1 MGITDWLLKPLGWL
15 FARHPNWRD
24 AFGRLLLGMDHGYYW
39 ALAAVFALFGGWNL
53 LGHPLDNELA
63 HESFDLLM
71 RQRPI
76 AYPADSDVV
85 VLDIDEAS
93 LAAMRSKY
101 GRWPWPREVLG
112 SVAAKL
118 EAGGVR
124 AIIFDILFSDE
135 DVANPASEAAFDK
148 YVLSSSKS
156 FFPAV
161 RLNPIDDRASQITL
175 SMLNFAQADQDLP
188 ADQVNGQRTIALMT
202 PYLKSIYDSA
212 RVGTSNINPDT
223 DNVVRWYDSF
233 ETLAGYRIPSL
244 PYRVAQVLGWPLPRR
259 AHNLINWPKGIAPY
273 RTLVF
278 ARALEAARS
287 DDSVFFAQLAGKIV
301 LIGSTAP
308 DLNDIKATPMD
319 SRYPGI
325 NVLATVVDN
334 FKNNRFLRP
343 LSPGWI
349 WGLELLMLAASAQ
362 LFTRTNQALA
372 VAKYFFIV
380 PGVLLAISLLSVSVS
395 DLLVDLSVPAA
406 VVLGY
411 FTFAKLFDTNVRG
424 FIAGTGPY
432 AATPQEAAGRLQI
445 ACLAPSVSRADVL
458 RLLAKRGSPV
468 KLWEPEPSGLGKIW
482 AAQGW
487 VLWRWFLSADAT
499 PAAAL
504 HIEWL
509 DVPSE
514 AQEGSFSL
522 AAAMA
527 RAADIATAAIAT
539 AAIATAAIATVPPV
553 AAQEK

>member
-15 FARHPNWRD
+15 FARHPDWRD
-24 AFGRLLLGMDHGYYW
+24 GFGRLLLWIGHPYYW
-39 ALAAVFALFGGWNL
+39 VLAAVFALFGGWNL
-53 LGHPLDNELA
+53 LGHPFDNQLA

-93 LAAMRSKY
+93 LAAMRSQY

-112 SVAAKL
+112 RAAAKL

-124 AIIFDILFSDE
+124 AVIFDILFSDE
-135 DVANPASEAAFDK
+135 DVANPASEAAFDR
-148 YVLSSSKS
+148 YVMSSSKS

-175 SMLNFAQADQDLP
+175 SMLHFAQLDHEP
-188 ADQVNGQRTIALMT
+188 AAQANARRTIAVMT
-202 PYLKSIYDSA
+202 PYFKSIYDSA
-212 RVGTSNINPDT
+212 RIGTNNIYPDE

-259 AHNLINWPKGIAPY
+259 AHNLINWPKGVAPY
-273 RTLVF
+273 RTLGF
-278 ARALEAARS
+278 ARVLEAARTN
-287 DDSVFFAQLAGKIV
+287 DDAFFAQLSGKIV
-301 LIGSTAP
+301 VIGSTAP

-334 FKNNRFLRP
+334 IKNNRFLRP

-362 LFTRTNQALA
+362 LFTRTNQALT

-432 AATPQEAAGRLQI
+432 AATAQEAAGKLQI
-445 ACLAPSVSRADVL
+445 ACLPASVSRAQVL

-468 KLWEPEPSGLGKIW
+468 KLWEPESAGLGKIW

-487 VLWRWFLSADAT
+487 VLWRWCLPSAAT
-499 PAAAL
+499 PATEL
-504 HIEWL
+504 DIEWW
-509 DVPSE
+509 DVPPGE
-514 AQEGSFSL
+514 AQDGSFSL
-522 AAAMA
+522 AAA
-527 RAADIATAAIAT
+527 IATAAVKAT
-539 AAIATAAIATVPPV
+539 RETP
-553 AAQEK
+553 

>member
-15 FARHPNWRD
+15 FARHPTWRD
-24 AFGRLLLGMDHGYYW
+24 AFGRLLLWVGQRYYW
-39 ALAAVFALFGGWNL
+39 ALAILFALIGGWSL
-53 LGHPLDNELA
+53 WGHPFDNQLA
-63 HESFDLLM
+63 HDSFDLLM

-76 AYPADSDVV
+76 AYPADSDVL

-93 LAAMRSKY
+93 LAAMRSQY

-112 SVAAKL
+112 RVAAKL

-124 AIIFDILFSDE
+124 AVIFDILFSDE
-135 DVANPASEAAFDK
+135 DVANPASEAVFDK
-148 YVLSSSKS
+148 YVTSSTKS

-161 RLNPIDDRASQITL
+161 RLNPADDRASQITL
-175 SMLNFAQADQDLP
+175 SMLNFAQPDHPHAAGQI
-188 ADQVNGQRTIALMT
+188 NGHRTIALMT
-202 PYLKSIYDSA
+202 PYFKSIYDSA
-212 RVGTSNINPDT
+212 RVGTNNIYPDA

-233 ETLAGYRIPSL
+233 ETVAGYRIPSL
-244 PYRVAQVLGWPLPRR
+244 PYRVAQVLGWPLPQR

-273 RTLVF
+273 STMGF
-278 ARALEAARS
+278 ARVLEAARS
-287 DDSVFFAQLAGKIV
+287 NDDAFFARLSGKIV
-301 LIGSTAP
+301 VIGSTAP

-334 FKNNRFLRP
+334 TKNNRFLQP

-349 WGLELLMLAASAQ
+349 WGLELLMLAASAL

-424 FIAGTGPY
+424 FIAGTGPF
-432 AATPQEAAGRLQI
+432 AATAQEEAAGKLQI
-445 ACLAPSVSRADVL
+445 GCLPASVSRTQAL
-458 RLLAKRGSPV
+458 GLLTQRGSPV
-468 KLWEPEPSGLGKIW
+468 KLWEPEAAGLGKIW

-487 VLWRWFLSADAT
+487 VLWRWSQPSDAT
-499 PAAAL
+499 PAVDL
-504 HIEWL
+504 DIEWL
-509 DVPSE
+509 DVPPFD
-514 AQEGSFSL
+514 AQDTSFPL
-522 AAAMA
+522 AAAI
-527 RAADIATAAIAT
+527 AAATAANAT
-539 AAIATAAIATVPPV
+539 W
-553 AAQEK
+553 EKP

>member
-15 FARHPNWRD
+15 FARHPDWRD
-24 AFGRLLLGMDHGYYW
+24 AFGRLLLWIGRPYYW
-39 ALAAVFALFGGWNL
+39 ALAALFALFGGWNL
-53 LGHPLDNELA
+53 LGHPFDNQLA
-63 HESFDLLM
+63 HESFDWLM

-93 LAAMRSKY
+93 LAAMRSQY

-112 SVAAKL
+112 AAASKL

-124 AIIFDILFSDE
+124 AVIFDVLFADE

-148 YVLSSSKS
+148 YVISSTKS

-175 SMLNFAQADQDLP
+175 SMLHFAQPDHELP
-188 ADQVNGQRTIALMT
+188 AAQANGERTIAVMT
-202 PYLKSIYDSA
+202 PYFKSIYDGA
-212 RVGTSNINPDT
+212 RIGTNNIYADT

-273 RTLVF
+273 RTLGF
-278 ARALEAARS
+278 ARVLEAARTN
-287 DDSVFFAQLAGKIV
+287 DDAFFAQLSGKIV
-301 LIGSTAP
+301 VIGSTAP

-319 SRYPGI
+319 SRYPGV

-334 FKNNRFLRP
+334 IKNNRFLRP
-343 LSPGWI
+343 LSPAWI

-362 LFTRTNQALA
+362 LFTRTNQALT

-380 PGVLLAISLLSVSVS
+380 PAVLLAISLLSVSVS

-424 FIAGTGPY
+424 FIAGTGPF
-432 AATPQEAAGRLQI
+432 AATAREAAGNLQI
-445 ACLAPSVSRADVL
+445 ACLPMSMSRAQVL
-458 RLLAKRGSPV
+458 ELLVQRGSPV
-468 KLWEPEPSGLGKIW
+468 KLWEPEAAGLGKVW

-487 VLWRWFLSADAT
+487 VLWRWFLPADAT
-499 PAAAL
+499 PASDL
-504 HIEWL
+504 DIEWW
-509 DVPSE
+509 DVPPSE
-514 AQEGSFSL
+514 AQDGSFSL
-522 AAAMA
+522 AAA
-527 RAADIATAAIAT
+527 ITTAAAKAT
-539 AAIATAAIATVPPV
+539 R
-553 AAQEK
+553 EKA

>member
-15 FARHPNWRD
+15 FARHPDWRD
-24 AFGRLLLGMDHGYYW
+24 AFGRLLLWIGRPYYW

-53 LGHPLDNELA
+53 LGHPLDNQLA
-63 HESFDLLM
+63 HESFDWLM

-93 LAAMRSKY
+93 LAAMRSQY

-112 SVAAKL
+112 TAAAKL

-124 AIIFDILFSDE
+124 AVIFDILFADE

-148 YVLSSSKS
+148 YVVSSSKS

-161 RLNPIDDRASQITL
+161 RLNPVNDRASQITL
-175 SMLNFAQADQDLP
+175 SMLRFAQPDHDLP
-188 ADQVNGQRTIALMT
+188 VAQANGRRTIAVMT
-202 PYLKSIYDSA
+202 PYFKSIYDGG
-212 RVGTSNINPDT
+212 RVGTNNIYPDT

-259 AHNLINWPKGIAPY
+259 AHNLINWPKGLAPY
-273 RTLVF
+273 RSLGF
-278 ARALEAARS
+278 ARVLEAARTN
-287 DDSVFFAQLAGKIV
+287 DDAFFAQLSGKIV
-301 LIGSTAP
+301 VIGSTAP

-334 FKNNRFLRP
+334 IKNNRFLRP
-343 LSPGWI
+343 LSPAWI

-362 LFTRTNQALA
+362 LFTRTNQALT

-380 PGVLLAISLLSVSVS
+380 PAMLLAISLLSVSVS

-424 FIAGTGPY
+424 FIAGTGPF
-432 AATPQEAAGRLQI
+432 AATAREASGKLQI
-445 ACLAPSVSRADVL
+445 ACLPMSVSRARVL
-458 RLLAKRGSPV
+458 ELLVKRGSPV
-468 KLWEPEPSGLGKIW
+468 KLWEPESAGLGNVW

-487 VLWRWFLSADAT
+487 VLWRWFLPADAT
-499 PAAAL
+499 PASDL
-504 HIEWL
+504 DIEWWN
-509 DVPSE
+509 VPPSE
-514 AQEGSFSL
+514 AQDGSFSL
-522 AAAMA
+522 AAA
-527 RAADIATAAIAT
+527 IATAAAKAT
-539 AAIATAAIATVPPV
+539 R
-553 AAQEK
+553 EKP